1 MKKVFAA
8 FLAAGLIVFPLT
20 SYAANST
27 AGRGGA
33 GGAGGQNGGNG
44 GNGGSSNGQN
54 GGDGTSTM
62 PGCGGGT
69 DPSPDG
75 KFYIPGTKQECNPSD
90 DDRQK
95 LK

>member
-1 MKKVFAA
+1 MKHFAA
-8 FLAAGLIVFPLT
+8 LLATGLIFFPLT
-20 SYAANST
+20 SYAANNT
-27 AGRGGA
+27 PGQGGA

-44 GNGGSSNGQN
+44 GIGNGHN

-69 DPSPDG
+69 DPSPDD